1 MILAGFAVG
10 NVILAGTAVGAVC
23 DVCLYLLLL
32 ERRVILAGNFAVG
45 EACDV
50 TWYYCSRTD
59 V

>member
-10 NVILAGTAVGAVC
+10 EVC